1 MLRSMKWL
9 RGPVTGLC
17 ATLCVVGLLFGV
29 TATYFSRTLFDPT
42 MFSNRVAACFADPHV
57 SHVVAGVAT
66 DQILAMNRDLTP
78 YRPIILGAVER
89 AVASAPFGAI
99 VRRAAMKIHPI
110 LITHGEDL
118 SLTIKDI
125 NSIVRTQ
132 LAMSPQ
138 LLAKLPAKSQL
149 ALGSAEGWPNGHL
162 LMRVIRVGHRLQ
174 RQAIGWLAIG
184 VVTGVLGLRLS
195 RRKFRYLLS
204 LGLWLSGTALL
215 LAGISRFGGA
225 AIAPMIKSEVGAE
238 LAHGLWNVFI
248 GPLAVRMLVLAGAGF
263 VLIAAATSLLERI
276 DIGEFVRLAWGRIW
290 LRPDRAAV
298 ALLRGGLLLLT
309 GMLVIFY
316 PKVMVQVG
324 TVAFGSALFI
334 HGVQEIL
341 KTAIQL
347 AGEDE
352 AHHGAAGRRRGAF
365 LPVAVAGLLVLLLA
379 GGALWLS
386 SRDEG
391 AEITPTAIVACN
403 GYAQLCDRRLNEVV
417 FPTTHNSMSGADI
430 SNWLF
435 PNQERSIP
443 AQLEDGIRGFLI
455 DVHYGE
461 RVGDRVRTLIEDEA
475 AARKKYEAVLGKEG
489 IDAAL
494 RIRDRLVGKAEGAP
508 DVYLAHGFAELGY
521 TRFVDAL
528 TEMKDFL
535 VANPNEVVIIVIQ
548 DEGVKPVDV
557 QKCFAE
563 SGLEDLVFRGPV
575 TPPWPTLREMVERD
589 ARVVV
594 FAENNSAGVPWYH
607 QAFETIQETPYG
619 FHKPEE
625 FSNKPNRGGTSGSL
639 LLMNHWI
646 ETAPSSLPSNA
657 AIVNAYDFLLKR
669 ARACRRMRGMTPNLI
684 AVDFYRTGDLFR
696 VARTMN
702 GIPEPLGPP
711 KP

>member
-1 MLRSMKWL
+1 MLRSMNWL

-17 ATLCVVGLLFGV
+17 AALCVVGLLYGV
-29 TATYFSRTLFDPT
+29 SATYFSRVLFDRT

-57 SHVVAGVAT
+57 SRVVAAQAT

-78 YRPIILGAVER
+78 YRPILLAAVER
-89 AVASAPFGAI
+89 AVSSAPFGAV
-99 VRRAAMKIHPI
+99 VRRAARKIHPI

-118 SLTIKDI
+118 SLTLQDI

-138 LLAKLPAKSQL
+138 LVAKLPAKSQL
-149 ALGSAEGWPNGHL
+149 ALGSAEGWPNGRL
-162 LMRVIRVGHRLQ
+162 LVRVIRFGHRLQ
-174 RQAIGWLAIG
+174 RQAIAFLAIG
-184 VVTGVLGLRLS
+184 VITGVLGLRLS
-195 RRKFRYLLS
+195 RRKFRYLLT

-215 LAGISRFGGA
+215 VAAVARFGGA
-225 AIAPMIKSEVGAE
+225 GVAPLIKSTAGAD
-238 LAHGLWNVFI
+238 LARGLWAVFL
-248 GPLAVRMLVLAGAGF
+248 GPLAIRMLVLAGAGF
-263 VLIAAATSLLERI
+263 VLIAAATSILEKI
-276 DIGEFVRLAWGRIW
+276 DIGEFVRLAWGRAR
-290 LRPDRAAV
+290 LRPEHAAA
-298 ALLRGGLLLLT
+298 ALLRGGFLLIA
-309 GMLVIFY
+309 GLVVAFY
-316 PKVMVQVG
+316 PKAMVQVVMVTIG
-324 TVAFGSALFI
+324 AALFL
-334 HGVQEIL
+334 HGIQEVL
-341 KTAIQL
+341 KTTMRL
-347 AGEDE
+347 AGTDE
-352 AHHGAAGRRRGAF
+352 ARPGAAAKRRGSF
-365 LPVAVAGLLVLLLA
+365 LPIAVAGLLVLLLA

-386 SRDEG
+386 RRDEG
-391 AEITPTAIVACN
+391 TEAAPVAIVACN
-403 GYAQLCDRRLNEVV
+403 GYAELCDRRLNEVV

-430 SNWLF
+430 SNWMF

-443 AQLEDGIRGFLI
+443 TQLEDGIRGFLI

-461 RVGDRVRTLIEDEA
+461 RVGDRVRTLIDNEA

-494 RIRDRLVGKAEGAP
+494 RIRDRLVGEAEGAP

-528 TEMKDFL
+528 TEMKEFL

-548 DEGVKPVDV
+548 DEGVTPTDV

-563 SGLEDLVFRGPV
+563 SGLEDLVYRGAV

-589 ARVVV
+589 ERVVV

-607 QAFETIQETPYG
+607 QTLGTIQETPYG

-625 FSNKPNRGGTSGSL
+625 FSNRPNRGGTSGSL

-669 ARACRRMRGMTPNLI
+669 ARACRRERGMPPNLI
-684 AVDFYRTGDLFR
+684 AVDFYRTGDLFK

-702 GIPEPLGPP
+702 GIPEALGPP